1 MKPLRWIFWTHKI
14 KICENYQIQAIVDCS
29 STSREYVSVS
39 TPRCTAHHKSH
50 PSCWTEQALPTPQT
64 WIADAKVM
72 EVKNGQKW
80 NTPWK
85 MTYESHHI
93 LSLFCSMSMDS
104 LWERI
109 TNGCNLNT
117 SSEVDIVWE
126 WGDLNAQ
133 ISLLPHLAVKRT
145 AARQSIWRPGWEGK
159 RQKPTR
165 PFLEKNKA
173 EEIASF
179 WRVI

>member
-1 MKPLRWIFWTHKI
+1 VKT
-14 KICENYQIQAIVDCS
+14 NYQIQAIVDCS

-39 TPRCTAHHKSH
+39 TPCCTAHHKSH

-80 NTPWK
+80 NAPWK

-117 SSEVDIVWE
+117 SSEVEKTLFENEVTSMLRSPFCHTSPSKERPRGKASD
-126 WGDLNAQ
+126 GRGGKAKGRNPQDLFY
-133 ISLLPHLAVKRT
+133 
-145 AARQSIWRPGWEGK
+145 
-159 RQKPTR
+159 
-165 PFLEKNKA
+165 PFLGKKNKA